1 MVTGTIYNTLK
12 LQTLD
17 NKWQQKKNSENVL
30 SRDEINERAN
40 WTQEDWLK
48 HDFEEQLEKNKEAA
62 KKTEIDNKIMYGGT
76 LTPEEEKYLEQNNPE
91 ALQKYRQMK
100 AEKKAYEEKL
110 RNCKTKDE
118 VQRLK
123 TNTLNGYLSSFKK
136 IENNPCIPLSEKLAK
151 AQEML
156 GKSRNIQEAERKF
169 MATSE
174 YQNMPTEAEEAKE
187 RAEER
192 SELNEEVTKEI
203 SKAAEADKMKDGEA
217 EEIEAK
223 EPDDAVKAEDG
234 NEDIDDKKKK
244 IKPKKKE
251 ISLEIEETYDRV
263 RMQADLD
270 DIENVNPKTDSPKT
284 VGGNIDLAL

>member
-174 YQNMPTEAEEAKE
+174 YKNMPT
-187 RAEER
+187 
-192 SELNEEVTKEI
+192 
-203 SKAAEADKMKDGEA
+203 
-217 EEIEAK
+217 EAK
-223 EPDDAVKAEDG
+223 EPDDAVKVEDG

-270 DIENVNPKTDSPKT
+270 DIENVNSKTYSPKT